1 MTECPACLVIRYYL
15 FFHKQWFMHWF
26 TNGYNHSF
34 CHIHWPS
41 GMQWWIVCGPWIN
54 KDNRHWDVLPPVTVG
69 DPWHGLVNTVQG
81 SPPWGTFQKVRVWL
95 LKNVKL
101 SLSTVNEKRKR
112 F

>member
-54 KDNRHWDVLPPVTVG
+54 KDNRHLLG
-69 DPWHGLVNTVQG
+69 C
-81 SPPWGTFQKVRVWL
+81 SPTSNSGGPLAWACEHCAGIP
-95 LKNVKL
+95 
-101 SLSTVNEKRKR
+101 SLGNFPKGKSLTLEEC
-112 F
+112 